1 MEIYN
6 FLLAHGEREIIENVE
21 TLEEARE
28 IVKFKLIYEGDHAQ
42 YNFDQKKLSIKNFGG
57 DSEVRKI
64 IINPTENSITFFA
77 THGSIL

>member
-1 MEIYN
+1 MSLKILEIYN

-42 YNFDQKKLSIKNFGG
+42 YNFDQKILSIKNFLL
-57 DSEVRKI
+57 I
-64 IINPTENSITFFA
+64 ILIMAIEN
-77 THGSIL
+77 